1 MRVALH
7 SILRDGAADGYENA
21 HQRIPDDL
29 DASFRRVGISDWSIW
44 RSGRHLFHVVEC
56 DDFAA
61 AMAALDTDPA
71 NRRWQEFINRYV
83 DHFESTGDAA
93 ADMALGRVWRLRQQ
107 RGERP

>member
-7 SILRDGAADGYENA
+7 SVLRDGEEDGYETA

-29 DASFRRVGISDWSIW
+29 DAAFRRVGIGDWTIW
-44 RSGRHLFHVVEC
+44 RSGQHLFHVVEC

-61 AMAALDTDPA
+61 AMAALDDDPA

-83 DHFESTGDAA
+83 DHFETTGETAV
-93 ADMALGRVWRLRQQ
+93 DMALRQVWQLRRQ
-107 RGERP
+107 RGGRA